1 MALYTPIA
9 KQYGA
14 MSIVKWRD
22 TNDDDADD
30 DNVRPPY
37 SLGVILAVR
46 VAMQLATKETTN
58 ILLLS
63 NCLNASET
71 SSNKVCLYC

>member
-1 MALYTPIA
+1 VALYTPIA

-37 SLGVILAVR
+37 SLGVISGSCCHAV
-46 VAMQLATKETTN
+46 
-58 ILLLS
+58 
-63 NCLNASET
+63 
-71 SSNKVCLYC
+71 SNKRNNKHFTFE